1 MFQAWT
7 NGRLHAA
14 THGVF
19 VKGNEARYSIGLFA
33 LPKRGYMVKAPDELV
48 DEEHPLLFKPYD
60 YVEFLNAHL
69 LNPDT
74 LPELSLKTYCGV

>member
-19 VKGNEARYSIGLFA
+19 VKGNEARYSAGLFSV
-33 LPKRGYMVKAPDELV
+33 PKGGYIMKAPEKLV

-60 YVEFLNAHL
+60 YAEFINDYVAK
-69 LNPDT
+69 PD
-74 LPELSLKTYCGV
+74 PKPKLSLKTYCGV